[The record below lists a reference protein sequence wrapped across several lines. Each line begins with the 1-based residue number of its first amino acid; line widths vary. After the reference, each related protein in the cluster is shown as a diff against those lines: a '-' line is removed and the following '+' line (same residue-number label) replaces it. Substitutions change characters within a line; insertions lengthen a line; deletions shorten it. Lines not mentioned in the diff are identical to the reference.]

1 MSGKTPD
8 DNMSEF
14 LRSIRR
20 ATTRLTGWKRK
31 KRSKRR
37 KMEAE
42 DMADVESPEEKPQT
56 TDNIDEH
63 KQGIDSLDGKALEGN
78 TTVDIH
84 KPVRREADGSQDYT
98 EPESSEMEGLD
109 SSNDSEKESE
119 NNGKEKSTSKWK
131 LRKKISETLLHPDLE
146 HCDPEICVEIIGL
159 PTFGMKSLSSLKK
172 KIEHSKGEWVQGFL
186 DNGGLDRLFDI
197 VDNVGSKRVNQLS
210 DAMLLLECVACI
222 KSVLNSRL
230 GLDYL
235 VQNGAYT
242 KKLVKA
248 LDTNNVMVKKQVFE
262 LLSALCVYS
271 SEGYVLA
278 LDALESYKS
287 LKKQRYRFSL
297 IVNELR
303 MAELVPYKT
312 TIMGFIN
319 CILVATETLDDR
331 ICVRNEF
338 IGLNLL
344 DIINNLR
351 NEDDDDLIIQC
362 DVFDEEKQ
370 SDDDEYAEL
379 NPEIVNLNDHKDV
392 FNAVFQ
398 KVYNTPQ
405 SDVFMNV
412 LQALL
417 QIDPESPIS
426 DLQWNFVE
434 STVRKAILV
443 DTVAD
448 GRRSFSVL
456 VGSMFPSIMKVP
468 VVSSGVQTEQV
479 RGQET
484 HSSEID
490 NSAVSPSTGEPMQKS
505 LPAKSV
511 TNDMDTEVVIEDSV
525 MTSTVSQLTCK
536 AVPLSSSVTSQSI
549 PDQCVLCGS
558 NTPSKLTYQQKQH
571 IKKIMTNDIP
581 DALLSNNDEL
591 KSAIPPVQHPPPSVP
606 GEDSPMSQSLPAV
619 AGPPPPPPPPPP
631 PLPGGCAPPP
641 PPPPPPPMPGMGG
654 APPPP
659 PPPPPPMPGMGGAA
673 PPPPPPPP
681 PMPGMGGAAPPPP
694 PPPPPMPGMGGA
706 APPPPPPPPMPGMG
720 GVPPPP
726 PPPGGV
732 PPPPPPPGMGKI
744 RPVPANLTF
753 SAYQQPAKALWTPK
767 PKHKM
772 KVFNW
777 TKVPPQTVSGHDSI
791 WKEVLDM
798 EDAIKVQYETIEQ
811 LFCQKSKTVKVVE
824 QKKVNVPKEVLILE
838 MQRSMNVNIFLKQ
851 FKCSHKDVI
860 HMIAEADV
868 EKLGQERLR
877 GLQKILPTADEIT
890 SIKAYDG
897 EKSKLGNAEKFYLIF
912 AELPA
917 FRQRIEGM
925 VLKDDFKL
933 ATDMLRPNIET
944 YIRACEHV
952 LDNESFK
959 VFLRFILHTGNFL
972 NAGGYAGNAVGF
984 KISSLNKLMDTRA
997 NKPRVTLLHYLVGEA
1012 LKENKDYL
1020 NFVDEMWPDLSSASR
1035 YTTEAMTTE
1044 LKQTS
1049 KNVNNF
1055 ANQLKTC
1062 PDDVR
1067 NQLQTFVGDAKAEI
1081 KELNAGIDKITAL
1094 GKKLAEHFCE
1104 NEQSF
1109 KIEECVATMTTFCEK
1124 VQQCEKENEQRRIQ
1138 EEKAE
1143 RRKKQQAEMMSNTK
1157 HSKRNIPD
1165 QDDGCIID
1173 RLLNDIKKGYKLRKA
1188 TTPLASPVKRDKMET
1203 KTNNI
1208 PPSSTSTET
1217 STPAKLEASSTLN
1230 GDVTKSTLDGYQVGD
1245 TVKRDNIES
1254 LSNGTAEPTTN
1265 GEHVP
1270 ASETEENLV
1279 KDEETAMRKDTLP
1292 TDNTLDVE
1300 NKESETNC

>member
-1 MSGKTPD
+1 MSG
-8 DNMSEF
+8 F

-20 ATTRLTGWKRK
+20 TASRLTGWKRK
-31 KRSKRR
+31 RHSKRH

-42 DMADVESPEEKPQT
+42 VMDAFKSSEQKPQT
-56 TDNIDEH
+56 TQATDNINEH
-63 KQGIDSLDGKALEGN
+63 KQGIDRQDGKALEGD
-78 TTVDIH
+78 TTVEIH
-84 KPVRREADGSQDYT
+84 KPAQQEADDSQEYT
-98 EPESSEMEGLD
+98 ETEDSGMEGPD
-109 SSNDSEKESE
+109 SSNDSGKDTEI
-119 NNGKEKSTSKWK
+119 NGKTKSTKKWK

-146 HCDPEICVEIIGL
+146 NCDPEICVEIIGL
-159 PTFGMKSLSSLKK
+159 PTFSLKSFCSLKK
-172 KIEHSKGEWVQGFL
+172 KIEHSKAEWIQGFL

-319 CILVATETLDDR
+319 CILVATEALEDR
-331 ICVRNEF
+331 TCVRNEF

-351 NEDDDDLIIQC
+351 NEDDDDLVIQC

-379 NPEIVNLNDHKDV
+379 NPEIVNLNDHRDV
-392 FNAVFQ
+392 FNAVLQ
-398 KVYNTPQ
+398 KVYNTPH

-412 LQALL
+412 LQLLL
-417 QIDPESPIS
+417 QIDPQSPIS

-443 DTVAD
+443 DTYAV
-448 GRRSFSVL
+448 GKRSFSEL
-456 VGSMFPSIMKVP
+456 VGSMFPSTMKVP
-468 VVSSGVQTEQV
+468 SVSTGVQTDKV
-479 RGQET
+479 RGQVGHFSDT
-484 HSSEID
+484 D
-490 NSAVSPSTGEPMQKS
+490 TSAVSPSTGESMPCPN
-505 LPAKSV
+505 PAKSV
-511 TNDMDTEVVIEDSV
+511 TNEIDTTLTCKESPLTCMVAPL
-525 MTSTVSQLTCK
+525 TSTVASLSR
-536 AVPLSSSVTSQSI
+536 AVAPQTI
-549 PDQCVLCGS
+549 PDPCVLCGS
-558 NTPSKLTYQQKQH
+558 HTPSKLSYQQKQH
-571 IKKIMTNDIP
+571 IKRILMNDIP
-581 DALLSNNDEL
+581 DALSNNVGL
-591 KSAIPPVQHPPPSVP
+591 HIPAPPPPPPVP
-606 GEDSPMSQSLPAV
+606 GT
-619 AGPPPPPPPPPP
+619 AGPPPPPPPPPV
-631 PLPGGCAPPP
+631 PGGFAPPP

-654 APPPP
+654 T
-659 PPPPPPMPGMGGAA
+659 A

-720 GVPPPP
+720 GIP

-744 RPVPANLTF
+744 RPLPANMTF
-753 SAYQQPAKALWTPK
+753 SPYQQPAKHLWTPK

-777 TKVPPQTVSGHDSI
+777 TKVPPQTISGHDSV
-791 WKEVLDM
+791 WKDVLDM
-798 EDAIKVQYETIEQ
+798 DDAIKVKYETIEQ

-824 QKKVNVPKEVLILE
+824 EKKVKVPKEVIILE

-851 FKCSHKDVI
+851 FKCSHKDI
-860 HMIAEADV
+860 LHMISEGNT
-868 EKLGQERLR
+868 EQLGLERLR

-897 EKSKLGNAEKFYLIF
+897 DKSKLGNAEKYYLTL

-917 FRQRIEGM
+917 YRQRIEGM
-925 VLKDDFKL
+925 VMKDDFKL
-933 ATDMLRPNIET
+933 ATDMLRPNIKT
-944 YIRACEHV
+944 YTRACEDV

-972 NAGGYAGNAVGF
+972 NAGGYAGNALGF

-997 NKPRVTLLHYLVGEA
+997 NKPRVTLLHYLVSEA
-1012 LKENKDYL
+1012 LKENKGYL
-1020 NFVDEMWPDLSSASR
+1020 KFVDEMWPDLSAASR
-1035 YTTEAMTTE
+1035 YTTEAMASE

-1049 KNVNNF
+1049 KNINNF

-1067 NQLQTFVGDAKAEI
+1067 NQLQTFVGDAKSEI
-1081 KELNAGIDKITAL
+1081 KELNAGLDRIAEL

-1104 NEQSF
+1104 NESSF

-1124 VQQCEKENEQRRIQ
+1124 VKQCEKENEQRRVQ

-1143 RRKKQQAEMMSNTK
+1143 RRRKQQAEMKSNPK
-1157 HSKRNIPD
+1157 QCKKNIPD
-1165 QDDGCIID
+1165 QDEGCIID
-1173 RLLNDIKKGYKLRKA
+1173 KLLNDIKKGYKLRKA
-1188 TTPLASPVKRDKMET
+1188 TTPSPSPVKHDKVDGT
-1203 KTNNI
+1203 SNPI
-1208 PPSSTSTET
+1208 PPSSVSTV
-1217 STPAKLEASSTLN
+1217 A
-1230 GDVTKSTLDGYQVGD
+1230 DKS
-1245 TVKRDNIES
+1245 DN
-1254 LSNGTAEPTTN
+1254 
-1265 GEHVP
+1265 
-1270 ASETEENLV
+1270 
-1279 KDEETAMRKDTLP
+1279 TLP
-1292 TDNTLDVE
+1292 TVNGNVTDSLVNKDFNDAEKIDVIESRTNSISEQPANGGHELSTVSEECLPQKDECAVRKDALQISVDKTDNNVNVE
-1300 NKESETNC
+1300 NKENSSETIC

>member
-1 MSGKTPD
+1 MS
-8 DNMSEF
+8 SF

-20 ATTRLTGWKRK
+20 TASRLTGWKRK

-37 KMEAE
+37 QKMEEEA
-42 DMADVESPEEKPQT
+42 MADLESSEQKPQT
-56 TDNIDEH
+56 TQASDIINEC
-63 KQGIDSLDGKALEGN
+63 KPGIDSQDGNALEGD
-78 TTVDIH
+78 TTVEIH
-84 KPVRREADGSQDYT
+84 TSVRRGADDLQQYKDSDN
-98 EPESSEMEGLD
+98 SEMEGLD
-109 SSNDSEKESE
+109 SSNDSEKDTEITG
-119 NNGKEKSTSKWK
+119 NKKSAKQWK

-146 HCDPEICVEIIGL
+146 NCDPEICVEIITL
-159 PTFGMKSLSSLKK
+159 PTFSMKSLSSLKK
-172 KIEHSKGEWVQGFL
+172 KIEHSKADWIQGFL

-235 VQNGAYT
+235 VLNGAYT

-271 SEGYVLA
+271 TDGYVLA

-312 TIMGFIN
+312 TILGFIN

-351 NEDDDDLIIQC
+351 NEDDDDLVIQC

-379 NPEIVNLNDHKDV
+379 NPEIVNLNDHRDV

-417 QIDPESPIS
+417 QIDPKSPIS

-443 DTVAD
+443 DTVSD

-468 VVSSGVQTEQV
+468 TMSTGIQTDQV
-479 RGQET
+479 KCQVIPEV
-484 HSSEID
+484 EMD
-490 NSAVSPSTGEPMQKS
+490 KSAISPSTGESMQSIDAENKK
-505 LPAKSV
+505 L
-511 TNDMDTEVVIEDSV
+511 VIEESV
-525 MTSTVSQLTCK
+525 LTSTVS
-536 AVPLSSSVTSQSI
+536 PLSRTPLTSVQAPLPSTQNV
-549 PDQCVLCGS
+549 PHQCVLCGS

-571 IKKIMTNDIP
+571 IKRIMMNDNP
-581 DALLSNNDEL
+581 DALISKNSLS
-591 KSAIPPVQHPPPSVP
+591 PSHQDIT
-606 GEDSPMSQSLPAV
+606 G
-619 AGPPPPPPPPPP
+619 PPPPPPPP
-631 PLPGGCAPPP
+631 PLPGGCAPPLS
-641 PPPPPPPMPGMGG
+641 PMPGIL
-654 APPPP
+654 
-659 PPPPPPMPGMGGAA
+659 GAA

-681 PMPGMGGAAPPPP
+681 LPGMSGAAPTPPPPPPPPPPLPGIGGYVPPPPAPPLLSGMGGAAPPPPP

-720 GVPPPP
+720 GAAPPPP
-726 PPPGGV
+726 PPMPGMGGV

-753 SAYQQPAKALWTPK
+753 YAYQQPAKALWTPK

-777 TKVPPQTVSGHDSI
+777 TKVPPQTVSGHDSV
-791 WKEVLDM
+791 WKDVLDM
-798 EDAIKVQYETIEQ
+798 EDAIKVQYDKIEQ

-824 QKKVNVPKEVLILE
+824 QKKVNIPKEVLILD
-838 MQRSMNVNIFLKQ
+838 MKRSMNVNIFLKQ
-851 FKCSHKDVI
+851 FKCSHKEIID
-860 HMIAEADV
+860 MLAEADV
-868 EKLGQERLR
+868 ETMGQERLR
-877 GLQKILPTADEIT
+877 GLQKILPAADEIT
-890 SIKAYDG
+890 SIKAFDG
-897 EKSKLGNAEKFYLIF
+897 DKSKLGNAEKFYLTL
-912 AELPA
+912 AGLPA
-917 FRQRIEGM
+917 FRQRIDGM

-984 KISSLNKLMDTRA
+984 KISSLTKLMDTRA

-1012 LKENKDYL
+1012 LKEKKDYL
-1020 NFVDEMWPDLSSASR
+1020 NFVDEMWPDLSAASR
-1035 YTTEAMTTE
+1035 YTTEAMAAE

-1049 KNVNNF
+1049 KNINNF
-1055 ANQLKTC
+1055 ANLLKTC

-1067 NQLQTFVGDAKAEI
+1067 NQLQTFVGDAKSEI
-1081 KELNAGIDKITAL
+1081 KELNAGLEKITTL

-1143 RRKKQQAEMMSNTK
+1143 RRRKQQAEMKSNPK
-1157 HSKRNIPD
+1157 HSKKNVPD
-1165 QDDGCIID
+1165 SDDGCIID
-1173 RLLNDIKKGYKLRKA
+1173 KLLNDIRKGYKLRKA
-1188 TTPLASPVKRDKMET
+1188 TTPLPSPDKQEKVDKKSANTSTSASDES
-1203 KTNNI
+1203 
-1208 PPSSTSTET
+1208 SSTEAI
-1217 STPAKLEASSTLN
+1217 PALKGNVTDSVTNEKEVHVAEKN
-1230 GDVTKSTLDGYQVGD
+1230 DVV
-1245 TVKRDNIES
+1245 ES
-1254 LSNGTAEPTTN
+1254 KADDVAEPAVN
-1265 GEHVP
+1265 GNHVT
-1270 ASETEENLV
+1270 ASETKNVAQEEEIKMK
-1279 KDEETAMRKDTLP
+1279 KDALQVLN
-1292 TDNTLDVE
+1292 TDNVE
-1300 NKESETNC
+1300 NKENVSETNC

>member
-1 MSGKTPD
+1 
-8 DNMSEF
+8 MSEF

-37 KMEAE
+37 NMEAN
-42 DMADVESPEEKPQT
+42 VESPEQKPQT
-56 TDNIDEH
+56 THDNINEH
-63 KQGIDSLDGKALEGN
+63 KQGIDSVDGNLLEGN
-78 TTVDIH
+78 TTADIH
-84 KPVRREADGSQDYT
+84 QSMRREADDTQDYLKV
-98 EPESSEMEGLD
+98 EGSEMESVD
-109 SSNDSEKESE
+109 SSNDSEKDSE
-119 NNGKEKSTSKWK
+119 INGEKKSKPTWK

-146 HCDPEICVEIIGL
+146 HCDPEICVEIIAL
-159 PTFGMKSLSSLKK
+159 PTFSMKSLSSLKR
-172 KIEHSKGEWVQGFL
+172 KIEHSKGEWIQGFL

-197 VDNVGSKRVNQLS
+197 VDSVGSKRVNQLS

-235 VQNGAYT
+235 VQHGAYT

-278 LDALESYKS
+278 MDALESYKS
-287 LKKQRYRFSL
+287 QKKQRYRFSL

-331 ICVRNEF
+331 ISVRNEF

-344 DIINNLR
+344 DLINNLR

-405 SDVFMNV
+405 SDAFMNV

-417 QIDPESPIS
+417 QIDPNSPIS

-448 GRRSFSVL
+448 GKRSFSVL
-456 VGSMFPSIMKVP
+456 VGSMFPSIMKAP
-468 VVSSGVQTEQV
+468 VLSTGVQTDQV
-479 RGQET
+479 KGQILQT
-484 HSSEID
+484 CD
-490 NSAVSPSTGEPMQKS
+490 TDKNVVSPSTGEVMQTS
-505 LPAKSV
+505 LPVKDATDDTDTKEIIEESV
-511 TNDMDTEVVIEDSV
+511 V
-525 MTSTVSQLTCK
+525 TSTVSSLTSS
-536 AVPLSSSVTSQSI
+536 AVPLAGMSAPSSSGLTSQNI
-549 PDQCVLCGS
+549 PEPCVLCGS
-558 NTPSKLTYQQKQH
+558 NTPSKLSYQQKQH
-571 IKKIMTNDIP
+571 IKKIMTNEIP
-581 DALLSNNDEL
+581 IALLSNNKE
-591 KSAIPPVQHPPPSVP
+591 QHSPSGQDTEAP
-606 GEDSPMSQSLPAV
+606 SSIMAA
-619 AGPPPPPPPPPP
+619 AGPPPPAPPPPP
-631 PLPGGCAPPP
+631 PLLGGCVPPP
-641 PPPPPPPMPGMGG
+641 PPPIPGI
-654 APPPP
+654 
-659 PPPPPPMPGMGGAA
+659 GGAA

-681 PMPGMGGAAPPPP
+681 PMPGMTCPPPPPPPPPVPGMGGAVPPPP

-732 PPPPPPPGMGKI
+732 PPPPPPPGIGKI
-744 RPVPANLTF
+744 RPVPASLTF
-753 SAYQQPAKALWTPK
+753 SAYPQPAKGLWTPK

-777 TKVPPQTVSGHDSI
+777 TKVPPQTVSGHDSV

-811 LFCQKSKTVKVVE
+811 LFCQKSKTAKVVE

-851 FKCSHKDVI
+851 FKCCHKDII
-860 HMIAEADV
+860 HMIADADV
-868 EKLGQERLR
+868 EQLGQERMR
-877 GLQKILPTADEIT
+877 GLQKILPTTDEIT
-890 SIKAYDG
+890 SIKAFDG
-897 EKSKLGNAEKFYLIF
+897 DRAKLGNAEKFYLSL

-917 FRQRIEGM
+917 YRQRIEGM

-933 ATDMLRPNIET
+933 ATDMLRPNIQT

-972 NAGGYAGNAVGF
+972 NAGGYAGNALGF

-1012 LKENKDYL
+1012 LKEKVDYL
-1020 NFVDEMWPDLSSASR
+1020 NFVDEMWPDLSAASR

-1049 KNVNNF
+1049 KNINNF
-1055 ANQLKTC
+1055 GNQLKSC

-1067 NQLQTFVGDAKAEI
+1067 NQLQTFVGDAKLEI
-1081 KELNAGIDKITAL
+1081 KELNAGLDRIASL

-1143 RRKKQQAEMMSNTK
+1143 RRKKQQAEMMSHTK
-1157 HSKRNIPD
+1157 HSKKNIPD

-1188 TTPLASPVKRDKMET
+1188 TTPLSSPSKRDKKSNT
-1203 KTNNI
+1203 I
-1208 PPSSTSTET
+1208 PTSSTPSEDTSVKITEV
-1217 STPAKLEASSTLN
+1217 TPAMN
-1230 GDVTKSTLDGYQVGD
+1230 GDVKTSTLDGNVMCDDEKHGVVESQSKGISTPVTNGD
-1245 TVKRDNIES
+1245 HAAAADKEES
-1254 LSNGTAEPTTN
+1254 L
-1265 GEHVP
+1265 VR
-1270 ASETEENLV
+1270 EEDITLHFDKV
-1279 KDEETAMRKDTLP
+1279 DEKIHI
-1292 TDNTLDVE
+1292 E
-1300 NKESETNC
+1300 NKENLPETNC